1 MLVAGGLLLIL
12 FAHLGTLLGFGR
24 LRWGYLDHGFALV
37 SLVAWICW
45 RDREVLLSANTVWWP
60 AAAGVGLGT
69 VLWLLGATSE
79 ILQVEQ
85 LALLLVLLSWS
96 LGVLG
101 RRHSRQLLVL
111 AGYLGLA
118 LPMWAAVTA
127 LLQQLTVWANAV
139 LLALSGLDAKIS
151 GTFISLPAG
160 NFEVAAGCAGLGFF
174 MSGIT
179 VGVAYGELFPLTRR
193 GRAIAFALMVGLS
206 VVSNWI
212 RVFLLIL
219 IGHLTKMQSPLMADH
234 GWFGWVIFAG
244 MVGLFV
250 FLARFIEARH
260 SKAPLSASRAGPEEM
275 KQLSQPLGAG
285 SGHPLG
291 LVVLT
296 ALAILGPSFL
306 WCLHQVP
313 RASSPETIPDIS
325 ASLDWTLLSTAGRK
339 PLAYGDSVVGTP
351 WAPQYSG
358 ADRHVVQIWAN
369 GADTVQVDRLIFSGR
384 DSRHK
389 LFASSNVMAGS
400 RAVLLDRVVGL
411 SEGQSVRT
419 LRQAVVRSDSASLR
433 AILYWFRVGDSSVG
447 LPMVGRLMQIPSAL
461 TRSAP
466 SELVTASTVCTE
478 ACEQAFS
485 LLQSF
490 VLPPRP
496 QSP

>member
-1 MLVAGGLLLIL
+1 MVASGLLLIL
-12 FAHLGTLLGFGR
+12 SSHTGTLLGFGR
-24 LRWGYLDHGFALV
+24 LWWGYLDHGFALV
-37 SLVAWICW
+37 ALVVWVCW
-45 RDREVLLSANTVWWP
+45 RDRCQLLSANAVWWP

-69 VLWLLGATSE
+69 VLWLLGATAE

-85 LALLLVLLSWS
+85 MALLIVLLSWS

-101 RRHSRQLLVL
+101 SEKSRKLLVL
-111 AGYLGLA
+111 AAYLGLA
-118 LPMWAAVTA
+118 LPMWAAVTG
-127 LLQQLTVWANAV
+127 LLQQLTVWANAA

-160 NFEVAAGCAGLGFF
+160 TFEVAAGCAGLGFF

-179 VGVAYGELFPLTRR
+179 VGIVYGELFPLTKR
-193 GRAIAFALMVGLS
+193 GRAIALGLMVALS

-219 IGHLTKMQSPLMADH
+219 IGHHTKMESPLMADH

-244 MVGLFV
+244 MVGVFV
-250 FLARFIEARH
+250 FLARFIEVRH
-260 SKAPLSASRAGPEEM
+260 ATAPSRASKVDLSET
-275 KQLSQPLGAG
+275 KQLFQPLAAG
-285 SGHPLG
+285 LGHPRG
-291 LVVLT
+291 LIVLT
-296 ALAILGPSFL
+296 VLAVLGPSLL
-306 WCLHQVP
+306 WCLQQVP
-313 RASSPETIPDIS
+313 RASSPEAIPDVQVS
-325 ASLDWTLLSTAGRK
+325 PSWTMLSTMERR
-339 PLAYGDSVVGTP
+339 PLAYGDSVVGAP
-351 WAPQYSG
+351 WAPQYTG
-358 ADRHVVQIWAN
+358 AERHVVQIWAK
-369 GADTVQVDRLIFSGR
+369 GTDTVQVDRLIFSGR

-389 LFASSNVMAGS
+389 LFASSNVMAAN

-411 SEGQSVRT
+411 SEGQRVRT

-447 LPMVGRLMQIPSAL
+447 LPMVGRLLQIPSAL

-466 SELVTASTVCTE
+466 SELVTTSAACTA

-490 VLPPRP
+490 VLPPGP
-496 QSP
+496 QYQ